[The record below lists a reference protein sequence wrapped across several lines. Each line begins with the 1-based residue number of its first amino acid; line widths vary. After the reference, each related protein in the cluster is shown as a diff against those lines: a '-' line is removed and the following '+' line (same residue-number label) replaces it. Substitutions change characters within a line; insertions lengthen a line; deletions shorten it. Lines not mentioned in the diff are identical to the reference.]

1 MGWGWWW
8 SIPASFEV
16 GCLHAAT
23 AFKHQTSCH
32 WSWSRVP
39 VPQGSPPCHL
49 GWTSTGGSLAVAWLW
64 AAVLMFYVPSMGVSF
79 PLLGRTRVLSCSRA
93 GVLEVP
99 SGVGTGMLHCDPAA

>member
-1 MGWGWWW
+1 MSRCPKAAPHAISAG
-8 SIPASFEV
+8 PALGAPWQLR
-16 GCLHAAT
+16 GCG
-23 AFKHQTSCH
+23 QSRCH
-32 WSWSRVP
+32 PR
-39 VPQGSPPCHL
+39 
-49 GWTSTGGSLAVAWLW
+49 